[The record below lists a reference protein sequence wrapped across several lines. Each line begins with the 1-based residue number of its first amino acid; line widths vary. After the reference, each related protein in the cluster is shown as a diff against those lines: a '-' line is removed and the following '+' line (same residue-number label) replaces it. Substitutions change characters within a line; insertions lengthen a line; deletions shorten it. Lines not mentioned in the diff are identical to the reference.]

1 MEGGGV
7 DIYSRDGS
15 EASALLTPLRRAL
28 LCTFADSNRLG
39 SASAGG
45 GWGQSWS
52 PAVGACRHL
61 LFDSKGLCRIYN
73 SLVERDKGGLGRSRL
88 KILTPELGQERA
100 GGLDSRN
107 WKEFRLR
114 FWVWQKT
121 WVLPCTP
128 VSQGGEGTLSSWTE
142 GGKHRYRDA

>member
-1 MEGGGV
+1 MRESPNHVCGNGLQAALAGLQPHIWGLEAGQGNHRGRWKGEGV

-52 PAVGACRHL
+52 LAVGASRHL
-61 LFDSKGLCRIYN
+61 LFDSKGC
-73 SLVERDKGGLGRSRL
+73 VES
-88 KILTPELGQERA
+88 ITP
-100 GGLDSRN
+100 
-107 WKEFRLR
+107 
-114 FWVWQKT
+114 
-121 WVLPCTP
+121 
-128 VSQGGEGTLSSWTE
+128 
-142 GGKHRYRDA
+142 